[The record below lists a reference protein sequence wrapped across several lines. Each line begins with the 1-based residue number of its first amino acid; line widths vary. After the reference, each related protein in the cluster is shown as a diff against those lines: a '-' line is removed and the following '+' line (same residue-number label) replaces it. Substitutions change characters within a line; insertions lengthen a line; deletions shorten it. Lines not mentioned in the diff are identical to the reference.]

1 MWLVGSMGSRRDRLR
16 RHRSVS
22 SGPPVAVRTAVRSSL
37 VKVTV
42 EEYAGSHRDLAW
54 SFREAEDSE
63 RLLDSYIDLGRL
75 WVARTPD
82 GEAVGHLQAVPREP
96 DLWEVTNTAVAEP
109 SRGQGIGRALLER
122 ALEEARS
129 AGVARVILATATADV
144 GNLRF
149 YQRCGF
155 RMTHIVPDAF
165 DELHGYPPGIE
176 VDGIPMRDQVWFEHV
191 L

>member
-109 SRGQGIGRALLER
+109 SRGPGVGPAPPQRAPR
-122 ALEEARS
+122 GGRS
-129 AGVARVILATATADV
+129 AGVAP
-144 GNLRF
+144 G
-149 YQRCGF
+149 
-155 RMTHIVPDAF
+155 VPAA
-165 DELHGYPPGIE
+165 PAPGA
-176 VDGIPMRDQVWFEHV
+176 R
-191 L
+191 